1 MPENAKTFTGFSVA
15 ASKHGTTW
23 LDLVVF
29 SNEAQWD
36 STAPSVD
43 LTVRGQT
50 VTATTLDDISGSL
63 TAKQIS
69 LTLDGQPVDFTWKAN
84 GTLSATLPA
93 LGTSSHQ
100 VSLTVSDACGNLARK
115 SVTISG
121 TAATRFADMQKHW
134 ASTYTTPLNDKGI
147 ISGVTA
153 NGKTNFLPDQK
164 ITRGDFALMTAN
176 WLGLDLSR
184 YANVSLPYADA
195 ASIPKW
201 DENAVKALY
210 AEGIMQGSK
219 AGDGSLRANA
229 KASITRAEAMTILGR
244 ILPQGYPQAS
254 LTAFSD
260 AASVP
265 SWSKDYVAT
274 LVELK
279 VVGGSNGK
287 LDPNASVTRAEVAKM
302 LFTLW

>member
-1 MPENAKTFTGFSVA
+1 
-15 ASKHGTTW
+15 
-23 LDLVVF
+23 
-29 SNEAQWD
+29 
-36 STAPSVD
+36 
-43 LTVRGQT
+43 
-50 VTATTLDDISGSL
+50 
-63 TAKQIS
+63 
-69 LTLDGQPVDFTWKAN
+69 
-84 GTLSATLPA
+84 
-93 LGTSSHQ
+93 
-100 VSLTVSDACGNLARK
+100 
-115 SVTISG
+115 
-121 TAATRFADMQKHW
+121 
-134 ASTYTTPLNDKGI
+134 
-147 ISGVTA
+147 
-153 NGKTNFLPDQK
+153 
-164 ITRGDFALMTAN
+164 MTAN

-184 YANVSLPYADA
+184 YASVSLPYADT

-254 LTAFSD
+254 LSAFSD